1 MPMSDPKWP
10 AKPFDVETIGGLPA
24 IPKKTQNDVTVAGQ
38 GRVSALLD
46 GVHVDKSDKES
57 LGEAVFTL
65 MVRGETDAR
74 VIART
79 LGIPIIQVR
88 ALVAQAKKKFGE
100 AAVEIA
106 SNPEARRMALSSR
119 AEEIY
124 RMALSDAMSLGPDS
138 AQRQKALALAL
149 RCVVEQV
156 KLEGLETQKV
166 EVTEHKINERRDTV
180 TVTRRLEDE
189 FARFGV
195 DEEGVLRISRAAV
208 GVISQEIETKLK
220 GHEEKEEDVVDAEVV
235 ES

>member
-1 MPMSDPKWP
+1 MSDLKWP
-10 AKPFDVETIGGLPA
+10 AKPFDVETVGGLPA
-24 IPKKTQNDVTVAGQ
+24 IPKGAQNDVAVSGP
-38 GRVSALLD
+38 GRISAMLD
-46 GVHVDKSDKES
+46 GIHFDKGDKES
-57 LGEAVFTL
+57 VGEAVFML

-79 LGIPIIQVR
+79 LDIPIIQVR
-88 ALVAQAKKKFGE
+88 ALVAQAKRKFSE
-100 AAVEIA
+100 AAVEVA
-106 SNPEARRMALSSR
+106 SNPEARRHALSAR

-138 AQRQKALALAL
+138 NQRQKALALAL

-166 EVTEHKINERRDTV
+166 EVTEHKIDERRDTV

-220 GHEEKEEDVVDAEVV
+220 GHEEKDEDVVDVEVV
-235 ES
+235 SEG